1 MQIDAEAIRALAR
14 LLDETGLAEIEI
26 AEKDSRIRVARP
38 QPQAFVTA
46 APPGTAPAA
55 PPAAQPLPGPAETIA
70 APGTDMPVVVDHPGA
85 LKSPMVG
92 VAWLRP
98 DPNAKPF
105 IQPGERVSEGQTVL
119 LIEAMKTFN
128 QIKAHRSG
136 TISRILVADGSPV
149 EYAEVLVL
157 IE

>member
-1 MQIDAEAIRALAR
+1 MTARFDIDAEAIRELAR

-26 AEKDSRIRVARP
+26 AAKESRIRVARP
-38 QPQAFVTA
+38 SVQVAAVAPAF
-46 APPGTAPAA
+46 APAPAA
-55 PPAAQPLPGPAETIA
+55 LA
-70 APGTDMPVVVDHPGA
+70 APAVAAADAPVPADHPGA

-105 IQPGERVSEGQTVL
+105 IAPGDRVAEGQTVL

-136 TISRILVADGSPV
+136 SISRIMVADGTPV
-149 EYAEVLVL
+149 EYAEVLLV
-157 IE
+157 ID

>member
-1 MQIDAEAIRALAR
+1 MRERMQIDAEAIRELAR

-26 AEKDSRIRVARP
+26 ADKDSRIRVARAGPGAVLAHAPSPTFP
-38 QPQAFVTA
+38 QPQSV
-46 APPGTAPAA
+46 PVAPAA
-55 PPAAQPLPGPAETIA
+55 AAEAVQT
-70 APGTDMPVVVDHPGA
+70 DHPGA

-98 DPNAKPF
+98 DPVAKNF
-105 IQPGERVSEGQTVL
+105 VQPGERVAEGQTVL

-128 QIKAHRSG
+128 QIKAHRAG
-136 TISRILVADGSPV
+136 TITRILVADGSPV
-149 EYAEVLVL
+149 EYAEVLML